1 MLPPLRFSRYRFT
14 YTVQEPLKMPEKISN
29 VFGGESDICRAIS
42 AASAGRG
49 SQRQF
54 VIDMNSI
61 SVRIASRILNS
72 VLWVVTSF
80 SFVTSAMG
88 ELSIEDLD
96 KIDKIIQQSEKRMK
110 EHMTQE
116 SEKLD
121 IKIQSVDKLVDRNF
135 YFLISLI
142 ALIVVAVGVPQIL
155 LTLRDKKYDNL
166 VQEVERLKQQH
177 IARGTG

>member
-1 MLPPLRFSRYRFT
+1 
-14 YTVQEPLKMPEKISN
+14 
-29 VFGGESDICRAIS
+29 
-42 AASAGRG
+42 
-49 SQRQF
+49 
-54 VIDMNSI
+54 MNSI
-61 SVRIASRILNS
+61 LLRVAGHLLNS
-72 VLWVVTSF
+72 VLLIVASF
-80 SFVTSAMG
+80 SIVASATG
-88 ELSIEDLD
+88 ELSVEDLD

-142 ALIVVAVGVPQIL
+142 ALIIVAVGVPQIL
-155 LTLRDKKYDNL
+155 LTFRDKKYDNL
-166 VQEVERLKQQH
+166 VQEVERLKQQR

>member
-1 MLPPLRFSRYRFT
+1 
-14 YTVQEPLKMPEKISN
+14 
-29 VFGGESDICRAIS
+29 
-42 AASAGRG
+42 
-49 SQRQF
+49 
-54 VIDMNSI
+54 MNSI
-61 SVRIASRILNS
+61 LLRIAGRLLNS
-72 VLWVVTSF
+72 VLLVVASF
-80 SFVTSAMG
+80 SFVASATG
-88 ELSIEDLD
+88 ELSVEDLD

-142 ALIVVAVGVPQIL
+142 ALIIVAVGVPQIL

-166 VQEVERLKQQH
+166 VQEVERLKQQR

>member
-1 MLPPLRFSRYRFT
+1 MYSILLR
-14 YTVQEPLKMPEKISN
+14 V
-29 VFGGESDICRAIS
+29 
-42 AASAGRG
+42 AGHL
-49 SQRQF
+49 
-54 VIDMNSI
+54 
-61 SVRIASRILNS
+61 LNS
-72 VLWVVTSF
+72 VLLIVASF
-80 SFVTSAMG
+80 SIVASATG
-88 ELSIEDLD
+88 ELSVEDLD

-142 ALIVVAVGVPQIL
+142 ALIIVAVGVPQIL

-166 VQEVERLKQQH
+166 VQEVERLKQQR

>member
-1 MLPPLRFSRYRFT
+1 
-14 YTVQEPLKMPEKISN
+14 
-29 VFGGESDICRAIS
+29 
-42 AASAGRG
+42 
-49 SQRQF
+49 
-54 VIDMNSI
+54 MNSI
-61 SVRIASRILNS
+61 LLRIAGRLLNS
-72 VLWVVTSF
+72 VLLIVASF
-80 SFVTSAMG
+80 SFVASATG
-88 ELSIEDLD
+88 ELSVEDLD

-142 ALIVVAVGVPQIL
+142 ALIIVAVGVPQIL

-166 VQEVERLKQQH
+166 VQEVERLKQQR
-177 IARGTG
+177 IARETG

>member
-1 MLPPLRFSRYRFT
+1 
-14 YTVQEPLKMPEKISN
+14 
-29 VFGGESDICRAIS
+29 
-42 AASAGRG
+42 
-49 SQRQF
+49 
-54 VIDMNSI
+54 
-61 SVRIASRILNS
+61 
-72 VLWVVTSF
+72 
-80 SFVTSAMG
+80 
-88 ELSIEDLD
+88 
-96 KIDKIIQQSEKRMK
+96 MK
-110 EHMTQE
+110 EHITQE

-166 VQEVERLKQQH
+166 VGEVERLKQQR

>member
-1 MLPPLRFSRYRFT
+1 MYSILLR
-14 YTVQEPLKMPEKISN
+14 I
-29 VFGGESDICRAIS
+29 
-42 AASAGRG
+42 AGRL
-49 SQRQF
+49 
-54 VIDMNSI
+54 
-61 SVRIASRILNS
+61 LNS
-72 VLWVVTSF
+72 VLLIVASF
-80 SFVTSAMG
+80 SFVASATG
-88 ELSIEDLD
+88 ELSVEDLD

-142 ALIVVAVGVPQIL
+142 ALIIVAVGVPQIL

-166 VQEVERLKQQH
+166 VQEVERLKQQR

>member
-1 MLPPLRFSRYRFT
+1 
-14 YTVQEPLKMPEKISN
+14 
-29 VFGGESDICRAIS
+29 
-42 AASAGRG
+42 
-49 SQRQF
+49 
-54 VIDMNSI
+54 MNSI
-61 SVRIASRILNS
+61 LLRIAGRLLNS
-72 VLWVVTSF
+72 VLLVVASF
-80 SFVTSAMG
+80 SIVASATG
-88 ELSIEDLD
+88 ELSVEDLD

-142 ALIVVAVGVPQIL
+142 ALIIVAVGVPQIL
-155 LTLRDKKYDNL
+155 LTFRDKKYDNL
-166 VQEVERLKQQH
+166 VQEVERLKQQR